1 MKLRF
6 LVPVLA
12 LVLAFG
18 LAGCGGDDE
27 EEASTDWP
35 AAGDDVFESTTAT
48 VEIELTEEGAA
59 ARGIRLTQTE
69 TIELQGPTTVTRSD
83 PELDGDVYV
92 VTTEVVE
99 MELRGTAS
107 FGEVIVRES
116 PDQQSLGEV
125 RQAGPGED
133 SGASSFFDIYVE
145 VEVPQATAS
154 ASVMQ
159 AGMVLHNEEPL
170 HMEATLSDLPPG
182 EGDEYRGED
191 DRPLYTPAALE
202 VGRIVDALH
211 IPVPEGEDGATEEP
225 TESEGTEPGGE
236 PSATEPSGGGG
247 QVETQVALG
256 CQHVGPG
263 ESRLLVAVYV
273 AGPDGQPIAGATV
286 NVSATGPGL
295 VDSSG
300 SATTNAQGVAQ
311 VVLGINAFGDYT
323 AMIDSVTTADG
334 PVDPSTTSET
344 SGTYTVGE
352 NCTLPSF
359 T

>member
-1 MKLRF
+1 MKLQF
-6 LVPVLA
+6 IVPIVALLVV
-12 LVLAFG
+12 FG

-27 EEASTDWP
+27 EEASTNWP
-35 AAGDDVFESTTAT
+35 DAGDDVFENTTAT
-48 VEIELTEEGAA
+48 VQIELAEEGAA
-59 ARGIRLTQTE
+59 APGIRLTQTE
-69 TIELQGPTTVTRSD
+69 EIQLQGPTTVTRSD
-83 PELDGDVYV
+83 PELDGDVHV
-92 VTTEVVE
+92 VTTEIVE

-116 PDQQSLGEV
+116 ADQQSTGEV
-125 RQAGPGED
+125 RQAEPGQD
-133 SGASSFFDIYVE
+133 SDATSFFDIFVE
-145 VEVPQATAS
+145 VEVPNAMASLAGQATLI
-154 ASVMQ
+154 
-159 AGMVLHNEEPL
+159 LHNEEPL
-170 HMEATLSDLPPG
+170 RMEATLSDLPPG

-211 IPVPEGEDGATEEP
+211 IPVPEGDGDATEEP
-225 TESEGTEPGGE
+225 TEPATEPAGE

-247 QVETQVALG
+247 EVDTQVALG

-263 ESRLLVAVYV
+263 VSRLLVAVYM

-286 NVSATGPGL
+286 DVSATGPGL
-295 VDSSG
+295 VESSG

-311 VVLGINAFGDYT
+311 VVLDINAFGDYT
-323 AMIDSVTTADG
+323 AQIDSITLPDGTTAD
-334 PVDPSTTSET
+334 PSANSET

-352 NCTLPSF
+352 NCTMPSF